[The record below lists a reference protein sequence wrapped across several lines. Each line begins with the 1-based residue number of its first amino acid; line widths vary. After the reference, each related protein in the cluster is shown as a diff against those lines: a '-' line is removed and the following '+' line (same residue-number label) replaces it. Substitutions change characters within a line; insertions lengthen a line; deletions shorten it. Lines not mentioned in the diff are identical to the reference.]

1 MYHEDDRLNVLH
13 DERIRCA
20 QAVDDLEWDGDFAMA
35 DLVREELRYLD
46 ALHEKGEVYVP
57 NF

>member
-1 MYHEDDRLNVLH
+1 MYHDDDRLNILH

-20 QAVDDLEWDGDFAMA
+20 QAIDDLEWDDDFAMA

>member
-20 QAVDDLEWDGDFAMA
+20 QAIDDYEWDGDFDEA
-35 DLVREELRYLD
+35 DLRHELRHLD
-46 ALHEKGEVYVP
+46 ALSEKGEVYVP

>member
-1 MYHEDDRLNVLH
+1 MYDDERLSILH

-20 QAVDDLEWDGDFAMA
+20 QAIDDLEWDGDFVHA
-35 DLVREELRYLD
+35 DFIREELRYLD